1 MDSESDDVFSHFAP
15 LDELIQVIY
24 QGSLR
29 FVVLSAV
36 NEVSWTVH
44 VGLCG
49 TGRWWRGRWKEK
61 DVRKAVK
68 TKPSKLNAFT
78 ERLANHFVQGELHI
92 GDWSPDK
99 GAQINF
105 SLDAG
110 NSAKTPVQI
119 SLVELSHEDA
129 ASFATTVFAEIAI
142 QAQSSKCR
150 LHPSPFKA
158 PSPSR
163 TTTVRRDPAMAEASG
178 SRRRKSE
185 ESTEEEVSVLKAELA
200 KARDKNTVLARTAS
214 ISEERYKRQAEAQLS
229 ALKAKLTK
237 TEHEKAAT
245 DSSKLLSIA
254 KGSQATAA
262 PAPKKG
268 ASLANPGKKARKYQ
282 AIEFGSDDE

>member
-1 MDSESDDVFSHFAP
+1 
-15 LDELIQVIY
+15 
-24 QGSLR
+24 
-29 FVVLSAV
+29 
-36 NEVSWTVH
+36 
-44 VGLCG
+44 
-49 TGRWWRGRWKEK
+49 
-61 DVRKAVK
+61 
-68 TKPSKLNAFT
+68 
-78 ERLANHFVQGELHI
+78 
-92 GDWSPDK
+92 
-99 GAQINF
+99 
-105 SLDAG
+105 
-110 NSAKTPVQI
+110 
-119 SLVELSHEDA
+119 
-129 ASFATTVFAEIAI
+129 
-142 QAQSSKCR
+142 
-150 LHPSPFKA
+150 
-158 PSPSR
+158 
-163 TTTVRRDPAMAEASG
+163 MAEASG

-282 AIEFGSDDE
+282 AIEFGSDAE